1 MAQSNSPGGSTAQV
15 LKAELTAMGLGGLG
29 VSVLPGRAR
38 LQSALV
44 RATKLAEGRKMCR
57 AGAHGLWAAAEGAGM
72 AQAGGGGPGSLTAL
86 CSTLKGGRALPG
98 NSRER

>member
-1 MAQSNSPGGSTAQV
+1 MAQSNSPGGSAAQV
-15 LKAELTAMGLGGLG
+15 LTAELTAMGLG